1 MPITRKS
8 EGHPGTVFTGRA
20 VAVLLVLAVV
30 TADVASISV
39 ILGLFSLWQ
48 AVVAVFTV
56 LSLSAGSIWTI
67 LVFCQT
73 SQTRPQ
79 PRDPSNTDGETQKDV
94 ALGQSAGTPR

>member
-1 MPITRKS
+1 MPITRRS
-8 EGHPGTVFTGRA
+8 ERHPGAVFTGRA
-20 VAVLLVLAVV
+20 IGVLLVLAVV

-67 LVFCQT
+67 LVFHQT
-73 SQTRPQ
+73 SQTGPQ
-79 PRDPSNTDGETQKDV
+79 PRDSSKTDSETRK